1 MTMERERSQYHAQTM
16 GNGLLVAAAVIFVL
30 GAVSIGWIVEDIAPL
45 FGGDPFDNEASLKD

>member
-1 MTMERERSQYHAQTM
+1 MERERSQYHAQTM